1 MHIPDYYLGES
12 TIRAFWIL
20 MLIVWI
26 YALNQLR
33 SLKRKRLLLVA
44 ICAALAFFITMF
56 NVPISGGI
64 HGLVVGGTMIA
75 LMIGP
80 WAAVIAISLALGL
93 QALILGY
100 GGIWTYAANC
110 FFMAFLTP
118 FIGYHCYLYLS
129 GESDI
134 KSIRRIMAVALASW
148 LALTA
153 SATFVGIVLGLQ
165 PILYADG
172 NGMPLHFPYSLSVT
186 VPAMFL
192 QYASIFGIVE
202 AVLSALIFIYI
213 RKKDASLFFRPQ
225 GDARGDWKH

>member
-129 GESDI
+129 GGERYQIHPKDYGRGLSLLVSPD
-134 KSIRRIMAVALASW
+134 RLCHLCRNCPRLA
-148 LALTA
+148 AY
-153 SATFVGIVLGLQ
+153 FVCG
-165 PILYADG
+165 
-172 NGMPLHFPYSLSVT
+172 
-186 VPAMFL
+186 
-192 QYASIFGIVE
+192 
-202 AVLSALIFIYI
+202 
-213 RKKDASLFFRPQ
+213 
-225 GDARGDWKH
+225 W